1 MSVPKYIGLYAD
13 RDFKTPL
20 PRKWIEGEIAWYV
33 NFGHLDAGH
42 EKTYALFLENQSD
55 GLIEDLEI
63 TAYPVKTTDGV
74 TKTGVE
80 IMVLDGSAARL
91 ESGAVHEFHVR
102 WTISK
107 ESKAGKCQVAFDI
120 KGWITEE

>member
-1 MSVPKYIGLYAD
+1 MSTPKHIGLYAD
-13 RDFKTPL
+13 NDLKTPL
-20 PRKWIEGEIAWYV
+20 PRKWIGEEIAWYV

-42 EKTYALFLENQSD
+42 EKTYAFFLENQSD

-63 TAYPVKTTDGV
+63 TVYPAKTIDGD
-74 TKTGVE
+74 TKDGVE
-80 IMVLDGSAARL
+80 IMVLDNRVARL

-107 ESKAGKCQVAFDI
+107 GSKAGKCQVAFGI

>member
-1 MSVPKYIGLYAD
+1 MSIPKYIGLYAD
-13 RDFKTPL
+13 KNLETPL
-20 PRKWIEGEIAWYV
+20 PRKWIDGEIAWYV

-42 EKTYALFLENQSD
+42 EKTYSLFVENQSR

-63 TAYPVKTTDGV
+63 TAYPVKTPDGDI
-74 TKTGVE
+74 KDAVE
-80 IMVLDGSAARL
+80 IMVLKGDVARL

-102 WTISK
+102 WTVSS
-107 ESKAGKCQVAFDI
+107 ESKAGKCQVGFGI

>member
-1 MSVPKYIGLYAD
+1 MSIPKYIGLYAD
-13 RDFKTPL
+13 SGLETPL
-20 PRKWIEGEIAWYV
+20 PRKWIDGEIAWFV

-42 EKTYALFLENQSD
+42 EKTYPLFLENQSM

-63 TAYPVKTTDGV
+63 TAYPVKTTDGD
-74 TKTGVE
+74 TKDGVE
-80 IMVLDGSAARL
+80 IIVLKDKVARL

-102 WTISK
+102 WTISGG
-107 ESKAGKCQVAFDI
+107 SKAGKCQAVFDI